1 MAKKILII
9 EDDEFLSQLMS
20 KKISDEEFEYID
32 YVELG
37 LETYNDKKREETLKD
52 MIVEINST
60 NDEEKLNHI
69 GEKLDYLINI
79 IKMSSK

>member
-1 MAKKILII
+1 MMKTTYN
-9 EDDEFLSQLMS
+9 
-20 KKISDEEFEYID
+20 EYLVDTINQI
-32 YVELG
+32 

-69 GEKLDYLINI
+69 AEKLDYLINI

>member
-1 MAKKILII
+1 MIKTTYN
-9 EDDEFLSQLMS
+9 
-20 KKISDEEFEYID
+20 EYLVDTINQI
-32 YVELG
+32 

-69 GEKLDYLINI
+69 AEKLDYLISI